1 MSDTNILAK
10 MISDITGI
18 DYELLEDNLTL
29 EANELPVSRK
39 NEKAKRCDFVARLDE
54 NLILNLKLNKESY
67 AELVTKNLSYVF
79 NIFSNITKKGE
90 KYNEN
95 LNII

>member
-1 MSDTNILAK
+1 

-54 NLILNLKLNKESY
+54 NLILNYLILRRNKF
-67 AELVTKNLSYVF
+67 LL
-79 NIFSNITKKGE
+79 
-90 KYNEN
+90 
-95 LNII
+95 IIWWFMLLML